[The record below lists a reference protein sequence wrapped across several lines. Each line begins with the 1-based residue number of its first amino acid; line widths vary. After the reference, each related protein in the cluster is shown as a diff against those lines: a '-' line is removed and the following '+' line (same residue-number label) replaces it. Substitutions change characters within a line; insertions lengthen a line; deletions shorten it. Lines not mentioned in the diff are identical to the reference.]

1 MCLYTNKLNP
11 EVATSNIPVWKV
23 LSGDDFAPYYPAFKY
38 CHGKNVATFGKSVRI
53 YNFMPKEQSFTRV
66 EGGYLHAFK
75 EKQTADLLAD
85 ALRRVWHAPYKV
97 VAMYVPRGAEYWAGQ
112 NEIAARALCWED
124 ETDDVNV

>member
-38 CHGKNVATFGKSVRI
+38 FRGKNIPMSNPSVTR
-53 YNFMPKEQSFTRV
+53 FDFTETEQSFARV

-75 EKQTADLLAD
+75 EKQTADTLAE
-85 ALRRVWHAPYKV
+85 ALRRSWHVPVKV
-97 VAMYVPRGAEYWAGQ
+97 VVMYVPEGEEYWSGR
-112 NEIAARALCWED
+112 NDIAARALCWED
-124 ETDDVNV
+124 ETDDVNI